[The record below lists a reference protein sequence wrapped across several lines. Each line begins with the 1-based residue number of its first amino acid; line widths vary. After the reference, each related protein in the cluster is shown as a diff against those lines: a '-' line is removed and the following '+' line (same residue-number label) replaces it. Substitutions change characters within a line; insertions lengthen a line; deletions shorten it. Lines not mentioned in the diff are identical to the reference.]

1 MFKIILLVLTLTFG
15 LAFSN
20 TLDRKKGGKGCKN
33 PKGKN
38 GDTYTE
44 GCTKYTCRSGKWK
57 EENICSDME
66 ISSSTFCRPACP
78 LYAPFCSGL
87 PGICV
92 GGHLCLGSC
101 SIFPSVARNCDVA
114 AAQASSDEC
123 STECNDPTDTCQNCL
138 LEKLPENCA
147 DVTYSS
153 CFFCAKS
160 ILKAASQC
168 LHNIT
173 LACVKDH
180 LSSSS
185 CYSCIC
191 TIVCGVAGPD
201 HALCKACGDTSDNSI
216 AEFWHP
222 LTTGSGTSCP
232 TTWVQ
237 SIETS
242 NSKCY
247 KVAPAQTGQATV
259 IQDQGEVT
267 CRGIGGN
274 LAIPD
279 NAARHTA
286 VASALKFSSTKDC
299 WLSGEQL
306 GTSSTWS
313 WVPATGNPFPVS
325 GSDFGQEAGC
335 IDNTRPTPSCL
346 YADENG
352 MACNSP
358 CATSKCVVC
367 EMDAS

>member
-1 MFKIILLVLTLTFG
+1 MFKILILVLTLTFG
-15 LAFSN
+15 LAFAN
-20 TLDRKKGGKGCKN
+20 NLDQKKGGRGCKN

-38 GDTYTE
+38 GDTYNE
-44 GCTKYTCRSGKWK
+44 GCTRYTCKSRKWK
-57 EENICSDME
+57 KENICSDMD
-66 ISSSTFCRPACP
+66 ISSSSFCSPACP
-78 LYAPFCSGL
+78 IFAPFCKGS

-92 GGHLCLGSC
+92 GGLLCLGSC
-101 SIFPSVARNCDVA
+101 SFSPSDVRNCDLA
-114 AAQASSDEC
+114 AAQTSSDEC
-123 STECNDPTDTCQNCL
+123 STECNDATDTCQNCL
-138 LEKLPENCA
+138 LEKLPDYCGE
-147 DVTYSS
+147 VSYSS

-168 LHNIT
+168 LHNLT

-191 TIVCGVAGPD
+191 TIVCGAAGPD
-201 HALCKACGDTSDNSI
+201 HALCKACSDDSDNS
-216 AEFWHP
+216 AHEFWP
-222 LTTGSGTSCP
+222 LIQTDSETSCP
-232 TTWVQ
+232 AKWVQ

-242 NSKCY
+242 GSKCY
-247 KVAPAQTGQATV
+247 RVAPSGSGQAKV
-259 IQDQGEVT
+259 IQDQGAVT
-267 CRGIGGN
+267 CRGIGGT

-279 NAARHTA
+279 NAARQTA
-286 VASALKFSSTKDC
+286 VASALKFSATKDC

-306 GTSSTWS
+306 GASDTWS

-325 GSDFGQEAGC
+325 GSDFGQEGGC

-358 CATSKCVVC
+358 CQTSKCVVC
-367 EMDAS
+367 EQDAS